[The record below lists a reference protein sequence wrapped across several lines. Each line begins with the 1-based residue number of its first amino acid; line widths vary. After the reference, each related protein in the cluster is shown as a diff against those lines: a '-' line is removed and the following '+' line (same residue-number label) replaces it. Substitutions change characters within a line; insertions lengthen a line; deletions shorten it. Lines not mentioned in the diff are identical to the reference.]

1 MAPGP
6 SSTMVGAVMLVVVVV
21 VVLVMVVTRGTRV
34 SRHGEQR
41 QHGSNGDQLGQGHGN
56 YFLLG

>member
-1 MAPGP
+1 
-6 SSTMVGAVMLVVVVV
+6 MVGAVMLVVVV

-34 SRHGEQR
+34 GRHGEQR
-41 QHGSNGDQLGQGHGN
+41 QHGSDGDQLGQGHGN